1 MNKLAYIKYSHKEA
15 NHKIWNSLM
24 GKYELLKKKNV
35 ALAYLWFPIACIVF
49 GFVAVCSWVS
59 CLILLSKNVRF
70 TPHYLKASIDTSG
83 MNPNETI
90 KYLDTQYSDY
100 KNKLSYG
107 NIPLA
112 KQKQIEATFDI
123 LYNQYK
129 LPESDQKHVE
139 IISNLSNL
147 HQSVETSNQ
156 KILSI
161 RHGVESIS
169 SQTNTISNDVN
180 DIKLQTGSISEYTDR
195 KLSEEKEMEERK
207 IKKIQKETSKYN
219 REKGRNLDTFESAL
233 SDKQIAILVKYCN
246 EIPVFNVD
254 ITNKEMNKIL
264 YCAHSR
270 PLQTTVNKYV
280 ALLFERL
287 CDEKLICKTWK
298 SVAMNHK
305 CFISPNGKA
314 LSAKDL
320 SSANAT
326 SGIIKPKIY
335 DLVEECIQ
343 KIKEA

>member
-1 MNKLAYIKYSHKEA
+1 MKKSLYLKLSQQEA
-15 NHKIWNSLM
+15 NRKLQSLLVERYNYIRR
-24 GKYELLKKKNV
+24 KNWLLGCLYFPATYIAFSTVAIVSYMHRLVMLPKN
-35 ALAYLWFPIACIVF
+35 F
-49 GFVAVCSWVS
+49 
-59 CLILLSKNVRF
+59 RF
-70 TPHYLKASIDTSG
+70 TPHYLRTVIRYENMTLVEVNAF
-83 MNPNETI
+83 
-90 KYLDTQYSDY
+90 LDFEFSEYR
-100 KNKLSYG
+100 KKLSYG
-107 NIPLA
+107 NIPFA

-123 LYNQYK
+123 LYNEYK

-147 HQSVETSNQ
+147 HQSVETSNK
-156 KILSI
+156 KISSI
-161 RHGVESIS
+161 GHGVESIS
-169 SQTNTISNDVN
+169 SQTNIISDDVN

-298 SVAMNHK
+298 SVAMNQK